1 MSFITYFP
9 LRANSMDLRAVVL
22 EVVVV
27 TRKDAFSSKVSA
39 LNTKIF
45 TSKQQNI
52 CLLLYKI
59 LSAQTYVR
67 ITTDTHHLNGHF
79 FQVNLGNPVAPS
91 IFLFYLLP
99 DLLHPLRTDT
109 NSSEPPWHSPTKSS
123 SDVRSISFHQP
134 PSSSYSLSLTHH
146 LPYVQHIKLDL
157 RRLITE

>member
-27 TRKDAFSSKVSA
+27 TRKDAFSSNVSA

-45 TSKQQNI
+45 TPKQQNI
-52 CLLLYKI
+52 GLLLYKI

-67 ITTDTHHLNGHF
+67 ITTDTHRLNGHF
-79 FQVNLGNPVAPS
+79 FRWTWEIQLPPQFSFS
-91 IFLFYLLP
+91 IYCQIM
-99 DLLHPLRTDT
+99 HPLRTDT
-109 NSSEPPWHSPTKSS
+109 ISSEPRHSPTKSS
-123 SDVRSISFHQP
+123 SDVDSISFHQP
-134 PSSSYSLSLTHH
+134 PSLSYSLSLTHH
-146 LPYVQHIKLDL
+146 LPYVQHIKLDQ

>member
-45 TSKQQNI
+45 TPKQQNI
-52 CLLLYKI
+52 GLLLYKI

-67 ITTDTHHLNGHF
+67 ITTDTHRLNGHF
-79 FQVNLGNPVAPS
+79 FRWTWEIQLPPRFSFSIYCQIYCILSGQTQTHQNLLDTVQPS
-91 IFLFYLLP
+91 LPQTSALSRSINLHRRHTAFHSLIIFLTF
-99 DLLHPLRTDT
+99 
-109 NSSEPPWHSPTKSS
+109 N
-123 SDVRSISFHQP
+123 I
-134 PSSSYSLSLTHH
+134 
-146 LPYVQHIKLDL
+146 
-157 RRLITE
+157 